1 MARHIFDS
9 SEEINISRTSV
20 RITDNMYINIIYSK
34 QKDSTYEK
42 AVTIDE
48 MMKRDE
54 ILLSNRQYSVNHNE
68 IFDVKGNSRILIISL

>member
-1 MARHIFDS
+1 M
-9 SEEINISRTSV
+9 RT
-20 RITDNMYINIIYSK
+20 TDNMYIDIIYSK

-48 MMKRDE
+48 VMKRDE
-54 ILLSNRQYSVNHNE
+54 ILLSNRQFSVNQNE

>member
-1 MARHIFDS
+1 
-9 SEEINISRTSV
+9 
-20 RITDNMYINIIYSK
+20 MYIDIIYSK
-34 QKDSTYEK
+34 QKDSMYEK

-54 ILLSNRQYSVNHNE
+54 ILLSNRQNSVNHNE